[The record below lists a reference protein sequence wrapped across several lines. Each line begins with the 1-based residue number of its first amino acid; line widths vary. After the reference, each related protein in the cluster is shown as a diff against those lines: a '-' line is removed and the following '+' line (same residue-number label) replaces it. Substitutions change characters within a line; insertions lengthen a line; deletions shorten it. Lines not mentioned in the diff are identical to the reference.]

1 MLRGLFKPKSKGD
14 FNSTQSPKK
23 LKWIK
28 RGALASALIL
38 AVGVPVGLQ
47 AAEKYKVT
55 KELTSNSTYFISAFS
70 EVTPTAIKKV
80 DGGYAYCVNMTK
92 GTPNYVHFSEYATE
106 DTSSS
111 KVKNIDK
118 VWRCIK
124 YGYPN
129 ITYWKTGHSQKTKEV
144 NYYATQLAVW
154 SYTETKFN
162 TNSKIDNLT
171 YYSGRNSIGATASWS
186 FTKSDAQKIKT
197 IVKEIRAKV
206 EADTAP
212 MKPSLAV
219 SPTKTTSYYSNVHKR
234 NQSKKITVRGNNI
247 KGEVDIVLSGT
258 DSDKCYVVDAETN
271 EKITKIAVGKQFRV
285 IFPDGVDS
293 TKVTYKVSGSGEVES
308 GLVYTTAE
316 TGKQNVI
323 KYKPITRKADA
334 SSEGTVTFEHE
345 IGSLEIKK
353 VDEKGNVLEG
363 ATFSLEG
370 KDVVYKEEGLVTDKN
385 GIIHAD
391 GLKPGTYT
399 VTETNPPSGYVLPEN
414 PSQDVKVENGKT
426 AEVSF
431 TNKKTTELSI
441 KIVKTDQD
449 GNYVP
454 GVKFKIWNE
463 DKSLE
468 KEVTTNDIGV
478 ATVKVEKL
486 GKYYV
491 QEISAPTGY
500 KIDSK
505 VYEHTFTEDNNLA
518 EFNIVNKLVKGALKI
533 TKYDAATN
541 NNLAGAVFKVTNT
554 EEGYEK
560 QVTVGKDGTATLEDL
575 ALGTYTVKEVT
586 APEGYE
592 LADKEY
598 TVEVKEDSTAETP
611 VEVKVP
617 NTKMPSGMELT
628 KTDIST
634 GEVLEGAHFKIYK
647 EDKTTVVVEGVT
659 TATGKATF
667 KLDVGKYYYQETLA
681 PSGYKLDDE
690 MYEFEVK
697 PGEITKCQAFNK
709 KKDTGMELTKTDV
722 STGETLP
729 NAEFKIYK
737 EDKTTVVTEGKTN
750 EKGIAYFKLDAGK
763 YYYQEISAPNGYKVD
778 DSLYEFEVKDG
789 EITKCQMTN
798 VRKETGIEITKVDV
812 STGDVL
818 PGATFAI
825 YAEDGKTL
833 VTKGVTDEKGIAY
846 FKLDYGKY
854 YYQEVNAPNGYQ
866 VDNTK
871 FPFEI
876 KENNEIIRCKMT
888 NKPIIPKTGVT
899 EINKY
904 ATVGS
909 ITLFLVACGILIL
922 RKKFN

>member
-1 MLRGLFKPKSKGD
+1 MLRGLFKPKSKRD
-14 FNSTQSPKK
+14 FNSTKSPKK

-38 AVGVPVGLQ
+38 AVGVPIGLQ

-55 KELTSNSTYFISAFS
+55 REPTSNSTYYINAFL
-70 EVTPTAIKKV
+70 ETTAAAILKV
-80 DGGYAYCVNMTK
+80 DGGYAYCVNMVK
-92 GTPNYVHFSEYATE
+92 PTPEYVNFSEYATE

-129 ITYWKTGHSQKTKEV
+129 TIYWETEYSQKTKEV

-154 SYTETKFN
+154 SYTEDKFD
-162 TNSKIDNLT
+162 TDSKIDNLT
-171 YYSGRNSIGATASWS
+171 YHTGKNSMGVNESWS
-186 FTKSDAQKIKT
+186 LTKSDAQKIKD

-206 EADTAP
+206 EADKAP

-219 SPTKTTSYYSNVHKR
+219 SPTKTTSHYSNVNKYSE
-234 NQSKKITVRGNNI
+234 SKEITVTGNNI
-247 KGEVDIVLSGT
+247 KGEVDIILSG
-258 DSDKCYVVDAETN
+258 DGADKCYAVDAATN
-271 EKITKIAVGKQFRV
+271 EKITKIAIGKQFRV
-285 IFPDGVDS
+285 IFPADVDS
-293 TKVTYKVSGSGEVES
+293 TKITYKVSGSGEVES
-308 GLVYTTAE
+308 GLVYTTDE
-316 TGKQNVI
+316 LDRQNVI
-323 KYKPITRKADA
+323 KYKPVTRTADA
-334 SSEGTVTFEHE
+334 SSEGTVTFVQET
-345 IGSLEIKK
+345 GSLKIKK

-363 ATFSLEG
+363 ATFSIKG
-370 KDVVYKEEGLVTDKN
+370 KDVDYTEEGLVTDKN
-385 GIIHAD
+385 GIIHAN
-391 GLKPGTYT
+391 GLKTGTYT
-399 VTETNPPSGYVLPEN
+399 VTETKPPNGYVLSKN
-414 PSQDVKVENGKT
+414 ASQDVKVESNKT
-426 AEVSF
+426 AEVKL
-431 TNKKTTELSI
+431 TNKKAT
-441 KIVKTDQD
+441 KNIVRITKVDD
-449 GNYVP
+449 EDNYVP
-454 GVKFKIWNE
+454 GVKFKVWNE
-463 DKSLE
+463 DKSFE
-468 KEVTTNDIGV
+468 KELTTDNYGI
-478 ATVKVEKL
+478 ASITIEKL

-491 QEISAPTGY
+491 QEISAPSGY
-500 KIDSK
+500 KVDSK
-505 VYEHTFTEDNNLA
+505 VHEYTFTEDNNFA
-518 EFNIVNKLVKGALKI
+518 EFKIVNKLVKGALKI
-533 TKYDAATN
+533 VKYDAASN
-541 NNLAGAVFKVTNT
+541 KNLTGAVFKVTNT
-554 EEGYEK
+554 EENYEK
-560 QVTVGKDGTATLEDL
+560 QVTVGEDGTVTLKDL
-575 ALGTYTVKEVT
+575 ALGTYTIKEIT

-592 LADKEY
+592 LSDKEY
-598 TVEVKEDSTAETP
+598 KVEVKEDST
-611 VEVKVP
+611 VEAPAQVRVP

-659 TATGKATF
+659 TVTGKVTF
-667 KLDVGKYYYQETLA
+667 NLDAGKYYYQETSA
-681 PSGYKLDDE
+681 PGGYILDDE

-697 PGEITKCQAFNK
+697 AGEITKCQALNK

-722 STGETLP
+722 STGELLP

-737 EDKTTVVTEGKTN
+737 EDKTTIVTEGKTN

-763 YYYQEISAPNGYKVD
+763 YYYQEISAPNGYKID

-798 VRKETGIEITKVDV
+798 VRKETGIEITKTDV
-812 STGDVL
+812 STGELL

-854 YYQEVNAPNGYQ
+854 YYQEVNAPSGYQ
-866 VDNTK
+866 VDNSK

-876 KENNEIIRCKMT
+876 KEDNEIIRCKMT

-899 EINKY
+899 EINRY
-904 ATVGS
+904 ATIGGV
-909 ITLFLVACGILIL
+909 TLFLAICSILIL